1 MGKKNQK
8 DELSDLTAG
17 LSAHHLYSIV
27 CLARGFSPKLPAP
40 EPSEGLLLDP
50 LRPTLRTGS

>member
-27 CLARGFSPKLPAP
+27 CLARSFSPTLPAP
-40 EPSEGLLLDP
+40 EPYEGSLLDP
-50 LRPTLRTGS
+50 LRPMPRTGS